1 MTEGERSALRSALS
15 LVLLSAAVRWG
26 ADRVWAG
33 PDPLAA
39 LPDVSAQLESASQ
52 AVEADEARR
61 ARPLDPGERLD
72 ANRASAPELDRL
84 PGVGP
89 ALARAWV
96 EYRETHGVL
105 RGPADLEAIPG
116 IGPATAERLSAL
128 LQFSSAGPML
138 ERREDRGRSSR
149 GEPPREAPALVDL
162 NRADSTTLVG
172 LPGIGPAL
180 AGRVLARR
188 RRGRFSS
195 IDDLLEVRGIG
206 PATLE
211 RLRPRVQVRRGP

>member
-15 LVLLSAAVRWG
+15 LVLLSAGLRWG
-26 ADRVWAG
+26 ADRVLEG
-33 PDPLAA
+33 GDPLAA
-39 LPDVSAQLESASQ
+39 LPDVAAQLDSASRI
-52 AVEADEARR
+52 VDADEALRS
-61 ARPLDPGERLD
+61 RPLAAGERID

-89 ALARAWV
+89 ALARTWV
-96 EYRETHGVL
+96 AYRESHGAL
-105 RGPADLEAIPG
+105 RNPSDLEAIPG
-116 IGPATAERLSAL
+116 IGPATADRLADL

-138 ERREDRGRSSR
+138 ERREDRGRSPR
-149 GEPPREAPALVDL
+149 GDPPGDASSPVDL

-180 AGRVLARR
+180 AARVLARR
-188 RRGRFSS
+188 RQGRFSS
-195 IDDLLEVRGIG
+195 VEELLEVRGIG

-211 RLRPRVQVRRGP
+211 RLRPRVRVRRGP